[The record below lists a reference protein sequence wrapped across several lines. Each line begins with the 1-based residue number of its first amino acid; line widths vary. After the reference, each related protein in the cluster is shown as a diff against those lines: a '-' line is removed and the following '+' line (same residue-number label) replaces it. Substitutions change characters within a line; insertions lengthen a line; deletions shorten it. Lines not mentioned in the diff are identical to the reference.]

1 MKEKIMETTVNPE
14 VPTVESKLEQ
24 FLKIIHDLGP
34 VFTDRAAVH
43 DVEGEFVAESYADL
57 KKAGLFAAAI
67 PSELGGGGL
76 NHSEM
81 CEVLRVLAHYCP
93 STALTFSM
101 HQHLV
106 AATVYKYLKGQPG
119 EALLKKVVDGAVLV
133 STGGRDWLESNGSM
147 KRVEGGYLVSARK
160 AFASGSRAGNIFVSS
175 APYDDPEEGPLV
187 LHFGVPATSEGIHIE
202 DDWNAFGMRGTGSQS
217 IIMKDV
223 FVPDGAIA
231 LERKQGVWHPV
242 WGVVLM
248 VAMPLI
254 MSVYRGVAEAAF
266 EKAKKQAL
274 KKKDPCIPYLLGEMT
289 NLMTTAQLAV
299 KDMIALANNYDFE
312 PTLEN
317 GNAILVRKTIATN
330 ALIATSEK
338 ALEIAGGIGFYR
350 GFGLERLLRDVHAAQ
365 FHPLPEKQQ
374 HLFTGRLVLGLDPVA
389 K

>member
-1 MKEKIMETTVNPE
+1 MIANSE
-14 VPTVESKLEQ
+14 VPTQKSKLEHY
-24 FLKIIHDLGP
+24 LKVIHDLGP
-34 VFTDRAAVH
+34 VFVNHAIVH
-43 DVEGEFVAESYADL
+43 DIEGEFVAENYADL
-57 KKAGLFAAAI
+57 KKADLFAAAV

-106 AATVYKYLKGQPG
+106 GATVYKYLKGQPG
-119 EALLKKVVDGAVLV
+119 EALLRKVVDGTVLV

-160 AFASGSRAGNIFVSS
+160 AFASGSQAGDIFISS

-187 LHFGVPATSEGIHIE
+187 LHFGVPATSEGVRIE
-202 DDWNAFGMRGTGSQS
+202 DDWNTFGMRGTGSQS

-223 FVPDGAIA
+223 FVPDSAIA
-231 LERKQGVWHPV
+231 LKRKQGVWHPV

-248 VAMPLI
+248 VAIPLI

-274 KKKDPCIPYLLGEMT
+274 KKKDKDPSLPYLLGEIT

-299 KDMIALANNYDFE
+299 NDMIALANNYDFE
-312 PTLEN
+312 PSLEN
-317 GNAILVRKTIATN
+317 GNAILIRKTIAAN

-338 ALEIAGGIGFYR
+338 ALEVAGGIGFYR
-350 GFGLERLLRDVHAAQ
+350 GFGLERLLRDSYAAQ

-374 HLFTGRLVLGLDPVA
+374 HLFTGRLVLGLEPID
-389 K
+389 KL